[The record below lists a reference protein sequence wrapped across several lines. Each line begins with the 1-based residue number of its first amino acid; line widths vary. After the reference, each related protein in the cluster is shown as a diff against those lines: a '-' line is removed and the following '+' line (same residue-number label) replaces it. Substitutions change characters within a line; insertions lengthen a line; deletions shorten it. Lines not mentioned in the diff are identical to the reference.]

1 MLSKYMKK
9 AIRSKQGGANLILKV
24 ENLTMNFDTKNV
36 FKDLNFD
43 LKEGSMTALLG
54 PNGTGKTTLINI
66 LMKLLAPT
74 SGSFEFDPGVR
85 LGYVPQFRNIDAEYP
100 LSIKAFIGLNAPLV
114 KTSKIKQQIKNELE
128 ETHLL
133 EIQNTRMGEASGG
146 QKQRAYL
153 AQALLDHPNMIILDE
168 AIASLDP
175 VAKED
180 LMKLIKHLNQ
190 KHGMTVLF
198 VTHDVPLARKY
209 MDEYLYLN
217 HHTITQGKME
227 QFEGDY
233 E

>member
-1 MLSKYMKK
+1 M
-9 AIRSKQGGANLILKV
+9 ILDVKD
-24 ENLTMNFDTKNV
+24 LTMRFDTKTV
-36 FKDLNFD
+36 FQDLNFS

-66 LMKLLAPT
+66 LMKLLVPT
-74 SGSFEFDPGVR
+74 SGSFKFGDQVR

-100 LSIKAFIGLNAPLV
+100 LSIKSFIGLNAPLI
-114 KTSKIKQQIKNELE
+114 KTSKIKAQIKHELE

-168 AIASLDP
+168 ATASLDP

-180 LMKLIKHLNQ
+180 LMKLIQHLN
-190 KHGMTVLF
+190 KEHGMTVLF

-217 HHTITQGKME
+217 HQTIKQGKMSE
-227 QFEGDY
+227 FEGDY